1 MAQSGAVSVR
11 EDQEMTIESTSSLQD
26 TFLQHLCDS
35 NVDVTMFLVNGIR
48 LQGHINQFDNYTIQ
62 LVRGSSVQVVFKHAV
77 SAINPAEPIKLIDST
92 SFG

>member
-1 MAQSGAVSVR
+1 VSVR

-35 NVDVTMFLVNGIR
+35 NIDVTMFRVNGIR
-48 LQGHINQFDNYTIQ
+48 LQGRINRFDNYTIQ

-77 SAINPAEPIKLIDST
+77 SAINPAEPINLMDST

>member
-1 MAQSGAVSVR
+1 VSVR

-35 NVDVTMFLVNGIR
+35 NIDMAMFLVNRIR
-48 LQGHINQFDNYTIQ
+48 LQGRINRFDNYTIQ

-77 SAINPAEPIKLIDST
+77 SAINPAEPIKLMDST